1 MEILSP
7 EQIRLCDLQYLDYK
21 GVESIDLMEN
31 AALALKNELVL
42 RFSKESV
49 FQILC
54 GTGNNGG
61 DGLALARLLKA
72 DGYKVE
78 VEVFRFFDKASKD
91 FTLNFE
97 KLKSGEIS
105 FNEYN
110 SSNDFYLYPGAIIVD
125 ALFGVGL
132 IGVINFAISFGLAF
146 FVALKSRGIHLRDYP
161 EFLGMLGRYF
171 KKYPRDFIKAPRE
184 RLAAQLK

>member
-78 VEVFRFFDKASKD
+78 VEVFRFFDQ
-91 FTLNFE
+91 FIRRFE
-97 KLKSGEIS
+97 WGERV
-105 FNEYN
+105 
-110 SSNDFYLYPGAIIVD
+110 SSQWIDLHVPRFKNVELEL
-125 ALFGVGL
+125 LF
-132 IGVINFAISFGLAF
+132 
-146 FVALKSRGIHLRDYP
+146 P
-161 EFLGMLGRYF
+161 FLGKGLVDGNDGNF
-171 KKYPRDFIKAPRE
+171 N
-184 RLAAQLK
+184 RLVEL